1 MIAMV
6 TRLTSQKG
14 IDLLVNISD
23 KLLQEN
29 VQLVILGTG
38 DKHYEDHFKWLDY
51 AYGDKVSANIR
62 FDNTLAN
69 KIYASSDMFLMPSA
83 FEPCGLGQ
91 LIALKYGSIPIVR
104 ETGGLKD
111 TVNPYNEYIGSGN
124 GFGFKNYN
132 SEELLNI
139 IKYALWIYKD
149 KKKWNNL
156 VINAMNSDNSWG
168 RSAQIYLDMYRE
180 LTGQY

>member
-14 IDLLVNISD
+14 IDLLINISD
-23 KLLQEN
+23 RLFKEN

-38 DKHYEDHFKWLDY
+38 DIRYENHFKWLNY
-51 AYGDKVSANIR
+51 AYRNKVSANIK

-69 KIYASSDMFLMPSA
+69 KIYASSDMFLMPSE

-91 LIALKYGSIPIVR
+91 LIALRYGSIPIVR
-104 ETGGLKD
+104 ETGGLRD
-111 TVNPYNEYIGSGN
+111 TVNPYNEYTGEGN
-124 GFGFKNYN
+124 GFSFKNYN
-132 SEELLNI
+132 DEELLNI

-149 KKKWNNL
+149 KNKWNNL
-156 VINAMNSDNSWG
+156 IRNAMNSNNSWEK
-168 RSAQIYLDMYRE
+168 SAQIYLDMYRE
-180 LTGQY
+180 LTGRD